1 MDSLTQIVLGAA
13 CGEVTLGKKEGNRAL
28 LWGAIAGTIPDLD
41 TLSSLWLDVVD
52 SNYHH
57 RAATHSIL
65 FALVMAPVF
74 GWLVSKIHRKQRTS
88 WKAWSNLFF
97 WGFFTHPLLD
107 SCTTWGTKLFWP
119 FTDWAI
125 SIKSIFVIDPLYT
138 LPFLICIILASF
150 MRRSNAKRR
159 KLAWAGIAMSTFYLA
174 LTLLLKGI
182 VYEEFEKA
190 LENQFVEYRRLDTRP
205 SPLNSILWAANVE
218 TDSTYLLGYRSLFD
232 QSTVNFSSVPKKHH
246 LIQPYRDDFKVKRL
260 ATMSDGWYTIE
271 QLNDSTLV
279 FNDLRFGRLEN
290 FEDQSGEFVFSYLI
304 HLNEKTENGDLVVTQ
319 RPNNFSEGGKLLKA
333 IWKRMLGK

>member
-13 CGEVTLGKKEGNRAL
+13 CGEVTLGKKEGNKAL

-41 TLSSLWLDVVD
+41 TLSSLWMDVVD

-65 FALVMAPVF
+65 FAVVMAPVF
-74 GWLVSKIHRKQRTS
+74 GYLVSKIHRKQRTS
-88 WKAWSNLFF
+88 WWAWSQLFF

-138 LPFLICIILASF
+138 LPFLICLILASF
-150 MRRSNAKRR
+150 MRRTNQKRR
-159 KLAWAGIAMSTFYLA
+159 KLAWMGIGLSTSYLL
-174 LTLLLKGI
+174 LTLIFKA
-182 VYEEFEKA
+182 VTFREFQSA
-190 LENQFVEYRRLDTRP
+190 LENQFIQYKRIDTRP

-218 TDSTYLLGYRSLFD
+218 ADDTYYIGYRSLFD
-232 QSTVNFSSVPKKHH
+232 TKSIEFSSIKGQHH
-246 LIQPYRDDFKVKRL
+246 LLEPYRDDFKVNRL
-260 ATMSDGWYTIE
+260 VQMSDGWFTIE
-271 QLNDSTLV
+271 QPNDSTLV

-290 FEDQSGEFVFSYLI
+290 FDGQPGDFVFSYLI
-304 HLNEKTENGDLVVTQ
+304 HLNEHNKEGHLVVKQ
-319 RPNNFSEGGKLLKA
+319 RPNNFKEGGKLLNS
-333 IWKRMLGK
+333 IWKRMLGN